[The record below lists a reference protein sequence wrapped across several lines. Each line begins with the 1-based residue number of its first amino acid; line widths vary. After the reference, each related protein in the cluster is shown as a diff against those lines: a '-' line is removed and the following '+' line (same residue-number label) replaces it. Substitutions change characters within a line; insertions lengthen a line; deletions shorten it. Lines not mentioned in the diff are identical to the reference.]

1 MTNADIIQ
9 LITGMLGSL
18 GFALLFGLK
27 RRYLISA
34 ALGGLL
40 SWGLYLLGLKIFD
53 NDIFLACLLAS
64 AFSALYS
71 EIIARV
77 QKAPTTLFF
86 ITSVVPLIPGS
97 TLYYTFSNV
106 VVKDWKQAKHFG
118 SLTLQYALAI
128 AAGACIIW
136 AITLI
141 IENIKK
147 AKNTNKNH

>member
-1 MTNADIIQ
+1 MIDVIVQ

-27 RRYLISA
+27 KQYLASA
-34 ALGGLL
+34 AIGGLIG
-40 SWGLYLLGLKIFD
+40 WGLYLIGDYFF
-53 NDIFLACLLAS
+53 NSVFLACFMAA
-64 AFSALYS
+64 AFCALYS
-71 EIIARV
+71 EVIARI

-97 TLYYTFSNV
+97 TLYYTFSEIV
-106 VVKDWKQAKHFG
+106 VRDWTSAKHYG

-128 AAGACIIW
+128 AAGSCAVW
-136 AITLI
+136 ATTLT

-147 AKNTNKNH
+147 NKK

>member
-1 MTNADIIQ
+1 MISKDVIQ

-27 RRYLISA
+27 KRYLVSA

-40 SWGLYLLGLKIFD
+40 SWGLYLVGLKIFD
-53 NDIFLACLLAS
+53 KDIFLACLLAS

-71 EIIARV
+71 EIVARI

-106 VVKDWKQAKHFG
+106 VVKDWEKAKHYG
-118 SLTLQYALAI
+118 TLTLEYALAI

-136 AITLI
+136 AITLT
-141 IENIKK
+141 IENFKKTRNTIKK
-147 AKNTNKNH
+147 